1 MIDER
6 THTTG
11 LGRQIPKTKQVATNL
26 RMSFWRAKKTNFYN
40 KCVELILSDR
50 SIPAEVV
57 IIGVLTVMVMTM
69 IGNTY

>member
-26 RMSFWRAKKTNFYN
+26 RMSFCGAKKTNFDN
-40 KCVELILSDR
+40 KCVELILSDVTNIYTFY
-50 SIPAEVV
+50 SISSDASSYS
-57 IIGVLTVMVMTM
+57 
-69 IGNTY
+69 NKKYAS